1 MAVVVLLAC
10 ALLALSMSQ
19 KMVLQHHYGH
29 HMFGDDLAQG
39 AKLSMRSHNRHR
51 PLPHTGLRGTV
62 QDVVEEVEAGVA
74 TVEERLADELHG
86 FQRAPPG
93 VPCGVSPKVLFVTNP
108 AGKKAHWHA
117 AHCHA

>member
-39 AKLSMRSHNRHR
+39 AKLTMRSHSRHH

-74 TVEERLADELHG
+74 TVEERLTDELHG

-93 VPCGVSPKVLFVTNP
+93 TASLWLD
-108 AGKKAHWHA
+108 ALHA
-117 AHCHA
+117 AAGRASPSPHT

>member
-1 MAVVVLLAC
+1 MAVVVLLGC

-39 AKLSMRSHNRHR
+39 AKLSMRSHHRHH
-51 PLPHTGLRGTV
+51 PQQLTGLRGTV
-62 QDVVEEVEAGVA
+62 HEVVEEVEAGVA

-86 FQRAPPG
+86 YQRAPPG
-93 VPCGVSPKVLFVTNP
+93 AHHPCSPAT
-108 AGKKAHWHA
+108 GK
-117 AHCHA
+117 

>member
-39 AKLSMRSHNRHR
+39 AKLSMRSHNRHHPPPR
-51 PLPHTGLRGTV
+51 TGLRGTV
-62 QDVVEEVEAGVA
+62 KDVVEEVEAGVA
-74 TVEERLADELHG
+74 TVEERLADELRG
-86 FQRAPPG
+86 YQRAPPG
-93 VPCGVSPKVLFVTNP
+93 ARPRPHTTCQ
-108 AGKKAHWHA
+108 
-117 AHCHA
+117 